1 MLKKS
6 LATALVLMWAVACSK
21 EVGSIEE
28 FNSLVK
34 KIQNKNEEI
43 GGIQKEINDAVSQF
57 NANRKADEQIVLPDT
72 VMGLSKEQTSLIKT
86 MIDKEQDMTYRGL
99 LNQIIEK
106 NDQIAKINNELAD
119 VKAKLPKPYIVT
131 GGDSHYKVCLDWLMK
146 EKGLTKERANQLLD
160 ETALIDELVP
170 GFNVWLY
177 YNDGTFGTFVTQ
189 GTSRISP
196 NRFKYAIRK
205 MQLDKAKEEGREE
218 AMKEMKKDSAVAQ

>member
-1 MLKKS
+1 MLKKT
-6 LATALVLMWAVACSK
+6 LAAVLILMWTVGCSK

-28 FNSLVK
+28 FNGLVK

-43 GGIQKEINDAVSQF
+43 GSIQKEINDAVSQF

-72 VMGLSKEQTSLIKT
+72 VMGLSKEQTSLIKN

-106 NDQIAKINNELAD
+106 NDHIAKISNELED

-131 GGDSHYKVCLDWLMK
+131 GGDSHYKVCLDWLVK
-146 EKGLTKERANQLLD
+146 EKGLTKERANQLLE

-177 YNDGTFGTFVTQ
+177 YNDGAFGTFVTQ
-189 GTSRISP
+189 GTARISP

-218 AMKEMKKDSAVAQ
+218 AKQEMKKDSTVAQ

>member
-1 MLKKS
+1 MLKRV
-6 LATALVLMWAVACSK
+6 LAVAIVLMWVVSCSK

-43 GGIQKEINDAVSQF
+43 GDIQKEINEAVKQF
-57 NANRKADEQIVLPDT
+57 NANRKADEQIELPDT
-72 VMGLSKEQTSLIKT
+72 VMGLSKDQTSLIKN

-106 NDQIAKINNELAD
+106 NDQITKINSELED
-119 VKAKLPKPYIVT
+119 VKAKLPKPYIVA

-189 GTSRISP
+189 GTSKISP

-218 AMKEMKKDSAVAQ
+218 TMKEMKKDSAVAP